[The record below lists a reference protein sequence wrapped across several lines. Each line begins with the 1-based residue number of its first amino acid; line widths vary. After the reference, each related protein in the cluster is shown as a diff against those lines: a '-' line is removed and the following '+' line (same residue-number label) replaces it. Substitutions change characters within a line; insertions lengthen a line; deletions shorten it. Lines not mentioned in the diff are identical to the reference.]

1 MSPKVSAEYKE
12 RKRQEI
18 LLSAMEVFQRKGFEP
33 TTMKDIKE
41 EAGISFGALYSYF
54 SSTEEMFIELLQKSS
69 QLDTLTQH
77 DSATA
82 SSWKRLEDYLLVQDE
97 MLKTIKSSLIP
108 AAYEFFMT
116 SWRKT
121 GRLSILKDRYKEAG
135 DQIKAMLADGIKNGE
150 FQPTVPLDSLAKLI
164 VSTLEGLNVSVLFI
178 GYTESGAK
186 EQLVTLIKML
196 KQLLRVK
203 E

>member
-18 LLSAMEVFQRKGFEP
+18 LHSAMEVFQRKGFEP

-77 DSATA
+77 DSATT

-116 SWRKT
+116 SWRET

-196 KQLLRVK
+196 KQLLHVK